1 VLSRQ
6 VDIGDFVESGATLLE
21 LGDLGT
27 LEVSVQVSE
36 LDIARLGIG
45 QSAQVQLDAYPN
57 EGTLVGQIMQIAPV
71 ADTTSRLIPVQ
82 VSLPNPDRRIGSG
95 LLARVQFTPEQS
107 AQVVVPADALAVG
120 KAGDTVF
127 VIEGEGEQA
136 IAVARAVT
144 VGARGQ
150 NQVEILS
157 GLAPG
162 EAFVAQS
169 DRPLTSGQAVR
180 LSILSDSTP
189 ETLSEPTAQPKSQQ
203 DIP

>member
-1 VLSRQ
+1 
-6 VDIGDFVESGATLLE
+6 
-21 LGDLGT
+21 
-27 LEVSVQVSE
+27 
-36 LDIARLGIG
+36 
-45 QSAQVQLDAYPN
+45 
-57 EGTLVGQIMQIAPV
+57 MQIAPV

-95 LLARVQFTPEQS
+95 LLARVQFTPDQS

-144 VGARGQ
+144 VGGRGRD
-150 NQVEILS
+150 QVEILS

-169 DRPLTSGQAVR
+169 DRPLTSGQSVR
-180 LSILSDSTP
+180 LSILSEPTSEAPTSG
-189 ETLSEPTAQPKSQQ
+189 TLSEPTAQPKSQQ
-203 DIP
+203 DTP